1 MPSAGL
7 ILLSFNLLLVI
18 AILLGFLGGVIKGL
32 YKSVIYLGF
41 SIVFFVVGVLLIPFL
56 SEAALDWG
64 FLGSLLAQAV
74 PDAGVEASTIR
85 IMLPDILAHL
95 LPEQADLF
103 VAGSETMAVVYGVV
117 KLALSLALLIVL
129 LVLNATIFK
138 LFPFILWLIIKPR
151 KSNHPLDYGRKPK
164 KHRLLGGLV
173 GAVKGF
179 MALFLVAIPA
189 AGLASIAREAAP
201 LYETIQEG
209 GGIPSGNASDIF
221 TLADSDEE
229 DAVAQSLAMFKGYDN
244 SIIGNVFGLGGMD
257 EKLFD
262 GFFKIDVKTEDG
274 SQKIQLRKDIVKAIN
289 IAEIAL
295 EANDNSL
302 EFDMSYIF
310 KITEEDLRAIQTE
323 LEGITIL
330 NVLKNIGAEYGYDFL
345 EKENLTEGYEDDI
358 NLAALKA
365 VDINREIDTLIEV
378 VIIFANSE
386 NKDEIVDNF
395 LVITKE
401 EADAAFEELGKLQ
414 LVRLGL
420 PVVVNYILNMP
431 ETIQAMEDN
440 GLDPDDL
447 TRPTIDELLLDFKNI
462 VNIYDLAKDMG
473 FNNTSD
479 FENINEEFVV
489 AIEDVHIEEL
499 FEVVF
504 DFSFLYKNDELFANM
519 VYDAVSKDLEQKYLD
534 ILPREVVVENFTAGE
549 LANIALLGKL
559 LFVEGVFKEGQELD
573 FVDILR
579 EENVLKIAEYISE
592 SNILSG
598 GMDGVLGLLT
608 EEIQEVVIE
617 VPAEYSFKDNN
628 AEIRAMLRSVRNI
641 FEIGL
646 TEEGFDPALIADAK
660 IEEIALNFSS
670 SLIIRHNLSPLINQ
684 TTEKVGYAFIT
695 SDEDESF
702 WTKDE
707 IYYTLR
713 AVKIIATENVDET
726 NIHTIENAK
735 ILEVSMSKTLSNAF
749 RQFLVNENQ
758 PGGMLDNNL
767 VIPDGIVY
775 YSTETTEGEVYHFFV
790 GAKEVLG
797 DQGISGF
804 NVSMESVLSMNLDLV
819 FESKI
824 LEATIVENHLK
835 GMHEN
840 EKLGR
845 YIIGTYENGDSFD
858 WYIGENPENPDG
870 DSKDAIRALAVLDSH
885 GITYDTMEYIHYL
898 AVLRNDPTIA
908 QELNDAIIASRV
920 INASLPKMLN
930 RLINVEGGLG
940 LVVYPH
946 YNKENLSY
954 WGTDGVNGELFYILD
969 ALVAADDIQVFNY
982 ATLNADN
989 KEIYKAQTSKLAKSE
1004 TLRQILPKILERSN
1018 LTRAVSVRSEVDPY
1032 TLNEEQWNNEINIL
1046 AEVIIILNENPTLSF
1061 ESPSP
1066 EHAVVLLEIKEL
1078 ITNSILY
1085 DETKIP

>member
-1 MPSAGL
+1 
-7 ILLSFNLLLVI
+7 
-18 AILLGFLGGVIKGL
+18 
-32 YKSVIYLGF
+32 
-41 SIVFFVVGVLLIPFL
+41 
-56 SEAALDWG
+56 
-64 FLGSLLAQAV
+64 
-74 PDAGVEASTIR
+74 
-85 IMLPDILAHL
+85 
-95 LPEQADLF
+95 
-103 VAGSETMAVVYGVV
+103 MAVVYGVV

-504 DFSFLYKNDELFANM
+504 DFSFLYKNDELFANLAM
-519 VYDAVSKDLEQKYLD
+519 ILYKITEYLD
-534 ILPREVVVENFTAGE
+534 IL
-549 LANIALLGKL
+549 
-559 LFVEGVFKEGQELD
+559 
-573 FVDILR
+573 
-579 EENVLKIAEYISE
+579 
-592 SNILSG
+592 
-598 GMDGVLGLLT
+598 
-608 EEIQEVVIE
+608 IE
-617 VPAEYSFKDNN
+617 K
-628 AEIRAMLRSVRNI
+628 
-641 FEIGL
+641 
-646 TEEGFDPALIADAK
+646 
-660 IEEIALNFSS
+660 
-670 SLIIRHNLSPLINQ
+670 Q
-684 TTEKVGYAFIT
+684 
-695 SDEDESF
+695 
-702 WTKDE
+702 
-707 IYYTLR
+707 
-713 AVKIIATENVDET
+713 
-726 NIHTIENAK
+726 
-735 ILEVSMSKTLSNAF
+735 
-749 RQFLVNENQ
+749 
-758 PGGMLDNNL
+758 
-767 VIPDGIVY
+767 
-775 YSTETTEGEVYHFFV
+775 
-790 GAKEVLG
+790 
-797 DQGISGF
+797 
-804 NVSMESVLSMNLDLV
+804 
-819 FESKI
+819 
-824 LEATIVENHLK
+824 
-835 GMHEN
+835 
-840 EKLGR
+840 
-845 YIIGTYENGDSFD
+845 
-858 WYIGENPENPDG
+858 
-870 DSKDAIRALAVLDSH
+870 
-885 GITYDTMEYIHYL
+885 
-898 AVLRNDPTIA
+898 
-908 QELNDAIIASRV
+908 
-920 INASLPKMLN
+920 
-930 RLINVEGGLG
+930 
-940 LVVYPH
+940 
-946 YNKENLSY
+946 
-954 WGTDGVNGELFYILD
+954 
-969 ALVAADDIQVFNY
+969 
-982 ATLNADN
+982 
-989 KEIYKAQTSKLAKSE
+989 
-1004 TLRQILPKILERSN
+1004 
-1018 LTRAVSVRSEVDPY
+1018 
-1032 TLNEEQWNNEINIL
+1032 
-1046 AEVIIILNENPTLSF
+1046 
-1061 ESPSP
+1061 
-1066 EHAVVLLEIKEL
+1066 
-1078 ITNSILY
+1078 
-1085 DETKIP
+1085 